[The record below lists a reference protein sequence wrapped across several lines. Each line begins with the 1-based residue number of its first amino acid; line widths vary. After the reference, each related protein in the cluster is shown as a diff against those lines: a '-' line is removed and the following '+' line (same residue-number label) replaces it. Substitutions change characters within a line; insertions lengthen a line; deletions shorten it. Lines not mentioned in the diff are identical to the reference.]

1 MSKPYTLD
9 ELLAIAVAREIHD
22 HENVVLGVGV
32 PMTAGALAKALH
44 APNATLMM
52 ESGITDIRP
61 LLSLNNIADAHSC
74 RGFSYATDLY
84 STFTMTYRGYVDV
97 CFLGVAQVDRFG
109 NLNTTVIGD
118 YDRPTVRLPGS
129 GGAPDF
135 MSYAKRTVLTL
146 RNGAFV
152 NKLDYV
158 TSPGYL
164 DGGSSRD
171 DCGYFPKGSG
181 PTALIS
187 TKGIF
192 RFDPQTKEIYLHRIH
207 PGVTLDS
214 VKKDV
219 PWELVVAPDLKT
231 TERPSDAEIEFIRD
245 FAPELSA
252 GSALTGELRRAC
264 LDRKMAQ
271 RAADKARDR

>member
-1 MSKPYTLD
+1 MSRPYTLD

-44 APNATLMM
+44 APHATLMM

-118 YDRPTVRLPGS
+118 YDRPTLRLPGS

-135 MSYAKRTVLTL
+135 ISYAKRTVLTL
-146 RNGAFV
+146 RGGSFV
-152 NKLDYV
+152 NKLDYL

-164 DGGSSRD
+164 DGGDSREKS
-171 DCGYFPKGSG
+171 GLFPQGSG
-181 PTALIS
+181 PAALIS

-192 RFDPQTKEIYLHRIH
+192 RFDPTTKEMYLDRIH
-207 PGVTLDS
+207 PGVTLES
-214 VKKDV
+214 IRKDV
-219 PWELVVAPDLKT
+219 PWDLGVCQDLKT

-252 GSALTGELRRAC
+252 GSTLTGELRRAYMKKK
-264 LDRKMAQ
+264 LDL
-271 RAADKARDR
+271 RAAGKPEE

>member
-44 APNATLMM
+44 APHATLMM

-84 STFTMTYRGYVDV
+84 SMFTATYRGFVDV
-97 CFLGVAQVDRFG
+97 CFLGVAQVDKFG

-118 YDRPTVRLPGS
+118 YDRPTMRLPGS

-135 MSYAKRTVLTL
+135 MAYAKRTVLTM
-146 RNGAFV
+146 RGGAFV
-152 NKLDYV
+152 HKLDYL

-164 DGGSSRD
+164 DGGDSRD
-171 DCGYFPKGSG
+171 QSGWFPLGSG

-187 TKGIF
+187 NKGVF
-192 RFDPQTKEIYLHRIH
+192 RFDRQTKEIYLDQIH
-207 PGVTLDS
+207 PGVDLES
-214 VKKDV
+214 IRKDV
-219 PWELVVAPDLKT
+219 PWALKIAPDLET
-231 TERPSDAEIEFIRD
+231 TQRPSDEEIDFIRD

-252 GSALTGELRRAC
+252 GSALAGELRGAHM
-264 LDRKMAQ
+264 KTMMSA
-271 RAADKARDR
+271 RAAGKR

>member
-9 ELLAIAVAREIHD
+9 ELLAIAVAREIRD

-44 APNATLMM
+44 APHATLMM

-74 RGFSYATDLY
+74 RGFSYSTDLY

-118 YDRPTVRLPGS
+118 YDKPALRLPGS

-135 MSYAKRTVLTL
+135 ISYAKRTVLTL
-146 RNGAFV
+146 RGGSFV
-152 NKLDYV
+152 NQLDYL

-164 DGGSSRD
+164 DGGDSRD
-171 DCGYFPKGSG
+171 RSGFFPLGSG
-181 PTALIS
+181 PAALIS

-192 RFDPQTKEIYLHRIH
+192 RFDPKTKEMYLERIH
-207 PGVTLDS
+207 PGVTLES
-214 VKKDV
+214 IEKDI
-219 PWELVVAPDLKT
+219 PWKLKVSQDLKA
-231 TERPSDAEIEFIRD
+231 TERPSDEEIDFIRD

-252 GSALTGELRRAC
+252 GTALTGELR
-264 LDRKMAQ
+264 
-271 RAADKARDR
+271 KAH

>member
-9 ELLAIAVAREIHD
+9 ELLAIAVAREIRD

-44 APNATLMM
+44 APHATLMM

-84 STFTMTYRGYVDV
+84 SMFTATYRGFVDV

-109 NLNTTVIGD
+109 NVNTTVIGD
-118 YDRPTVRLPGS
+118 YHRPQLRLPGS

-135 MSYAKRTVLTL
+135 MAYAKRTVLTM
-146 RNGAFV
+146 RGGAFV
-152 NKLDYV
+152 NTLDYL

-164 DGGSSRD
+164 DGGDSRD
-171 DCGYFPKGSG
+171 RCGLFPVGSG

-187 TKGIF
+187 NKGVF
-192 RFDPQTKEIYLHRIH
+192 RFDRKTKEIFLDQIH
-207 PGVTLDS
+207 PGVELES
-214 VKKDV
+214 IKRDV
-219 PWELVVAPDLKT
+219 PWDLKVSQDLKST
-231 TERPSDAEIEFIRD
+231 QRPSDEEIEFIRD

-252 GSALTGELRRAC
+252 GSALANELRAAHMM
-264 LDRKMAQ
+264 RKAI
-271 RAADKARDR
+271 ARGSGNP

>member
-44 APNATLMM
+44 APHATLMM
-52 ESGITDIRP
+52 ESGIIDIRP

-84 STFTMTYRGYVDV
+84 SMFTATYRGFVDV

-118 YDRPTVRLPGS
+118 YERPTMRLPGS
-129 GGAPDF
+129 GGAADF
-135 MSYAKRTVLTL
+135 ISYAKRTVLTL
-146 RNGAFV
+146 RGGSFV
-152 NKLDYV
+152 ERLDYL

-164 DGGSSRD
+164 AGGDSRD
-171 DCGYFPKGSG
+171 RSGLFPKGSG
-181 PTALIS
+181 PVALIS
-187 TKGIF
+187 NKGIF
-192 RFDPQTKEIYLHRIH
+192 RFDRLTKEIVLHEIH
-207 PGVTLDS
+207 PGVSLESIRGDI
-214 VKKDV
+214 
-219 PWELVVAPDLKT
+219 PWDLKVSPQLT
-231 TERPSDAEIEFIRD
+231 TTQRPTDAEIDFIRD

-252 GSALTGELRRAC
+252 GSALTGELRAAHMK
-264 LDRKMAQ
+264 RKMDGTRPDGA
-271 RAADKARDR
+271 